1 MAFLAPRH
9 PILGLFRLAMF
20 AWFVLSLLGCVVA
33 ALVFLYGATYGCV
46 GASDG
51 WLPCTGAFA
60 FFGVGAVASL
70 ISSATMLFMSHLFY
84 IAGAESRN
92 VALARPRTLGQRVR
106 GFAYNVI
113 FDILD

>member
-20 AWFVLSLLGCVVA
+20 AWVVLSLLGCLVA
-33 ALVFLYGATYGCV
+33 ALAFAYGATYGCV
-46 GASDG
+46 GAADG
-51 WLPCTGAFA
+51 WLVCTGAFA
-60 FFGVGAVASL
+60 FLGVGAVASL
-70 ISSATMLFMSHLFY
+70 ITSATMLFFSHLFY
-84 IAGAESRN
+84 IAGAESRD
-92 VALARPRTLGQRVR
+92 AAPARPRTLGQRVR